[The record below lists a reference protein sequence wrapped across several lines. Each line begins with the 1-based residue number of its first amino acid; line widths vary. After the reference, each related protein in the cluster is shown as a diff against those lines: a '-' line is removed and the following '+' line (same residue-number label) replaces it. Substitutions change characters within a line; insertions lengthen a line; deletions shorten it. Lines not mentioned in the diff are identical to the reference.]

1 MKTGIAAFLICLLAQ
16 GASAG
21 LLVTEVNGKAEVE
34 GRGTIVTLM
43 EIPDGSR
50 LNLPAGSSLTVVDL
64 ASGREFLLKGGR
76 KYTISENGPKAL
88 DGTPLESK
96 PLPAKNIPEIR
107 IGKGKA
113 AQATLVMRGVRET
126 AVPML
131 LSPVRT
137 AAITTTPTFRWN
149 AVESAINY
157 RLILR
162 VKDREPIWDV
172 ATRETELTLPADR
185 ALSAGQS
192 YTWKIE
198 AIGANGAPS
207 DASTGFS
214 VADAGA
220 MERLAKLKPDGSAPF
235 SRRVLYAA
243 QLAESGAVAEARE
256 AWKVLAS
263 ERPDDAVLRVLAE

>member
-1 MKTGIAAFLICLLAQ
+1 MKRIVAAFLFGLLAR
-16 GASAG
+16 GVSAG
-21 LLVTEVNGKAEVE
+21 LLVTEVTGKADVE
-34 GRGTIVTLM
+34 GKGAIVTLM

-50 LNLPAGSSLTVVDL
+50 LNLSAGSSLTVVDL

-76 KYTISENGPKAL
+76 KYTIAEGGPKAM
-88 DGTPLESK
+88 DGTLIEAK
-96 PLPAKNIPEIR
+96 PLPAKNIPELR

-113 AQATLVMRGVRET
+113 AQATLVMRGLRET
-126 AVPML
+126 AVPLL

-157 RLILR
+157 RLTLK

-172 ATRETELTLPADR
+172 ATRDTELSLPADR

-198 AIGANGAPS
+198 AIGASGVLS

-214 VADAGA
+214 VADASA
-220 MERLAKLKPDGSAPF
+220 MERLAKLKADGNAPF

-243 QLAESGAVAEARE
+243 QLAESGAVTDARE
-256 AWKVLAS
+256 AWKALAS
-263 ERPDDAVLRVLAE
+263 ERPDDAVLRALAE